1 MSEKKIT
8 VKYLTGE
15 VFIDWDSWLN
25 DPRYTA
31 IVKAAKP
38 FLTAVD
44 EESTPEP

>member
-1 MSEKKIT
+1 MSERKIT

-31 IVKAAKP
+31 IVKAAISY
-38 FLTAVD
+38 LVHDD
-44 EESTPEP
+44 EESPSEP